1 MGGRGL
7 AHKHV
12 AHTKTGIPP
21 PFSGLPGCVPGG
33 GGGGEPFMGGKGSA
47 PVHVAHTK
55 SGIACLVMH
64 SGGQGLTCGLHML
77 LLLLSAD
84 LPGRYAFDAAVV

>member
-33 GGGGEPFMGGKGSA
+33 GGGGGGVFGGGGSPPPPPPPPPA
-47 PVHVAHTK
+47 PPPQSLIWEGRDPHLYM
-55 SGIACLVMH
+55 S
-64 SGGQGLTCGLHML
+64 LTPRVGSPAWLCIQVDRG
-77 LLLLSAD
+77 
-84 LPGRYAFDAAVV
+84 